1 MWIVARYT
9 VDFGLSLGLGLAVPI
24 VTTLVLYAA
33 SFGVYLVSGLYR
45 RSRRGTE
52 LEVWFTESPLDR

>member
-1 MWIVARYT
+1 VVRYT
-9 VDFGLSLGLGLAVPI
+9 VDFGLSMGLGLAVPI

-33 SFGVYLVSGLYR
+33 SLGVFLVSGLYR
-45 RSRRGTE
+45 RARRGTE